1 MPKQNFISVT
11 ASIGMSE
18 YGNLEPQISLVWVG
32 PGPRE
37 GTANFRQLRAAA
49 FKLAAEAELH
59 SVGADWVVIPEP
71 GHRAGGRYGIRLEL
85 VDGTEAEAKRGL
97 AILRLVAEAF
107 R

>member
-11 ASIGMSE
+11 ASIGTSE
-18 YGNLEPQISLVWVG
+18 YGIREPRIDLVWAS
-32 PGPRE
+32 PTSAPQ
-37 GTANFRQLRAAA
+37 RQLRATA
-49 FKLAAEAELH
+49 LRIAAEVEIH
-59 SVGADWVVIPEP
+59 SEGANWIVIPEP
-71 GHRAGGRYGIRLEL
+71 GYRSGSMYGIRLEL